1 MRQAIRR
8 NGKLTFAASGK
19 HIPGPFTIQARK
31 EILQRLLQ
39 VQEEFGDKLITDEE
53 LNLIHQN
60 WALELQQERG
70 LCDG

>member
-31 EILQRLLQ
+31 EILERLIKAQ
-39 VQEEFGDKLITDEE
+39 IEFGDKLITEEE
-53 LNLIHQN
+53 LDLIYQN
-60 WALELQQERG
+60 WAQELQQNTG
-70 LCDG
+70 VG